1 MKRLQVSNIP
11 PEPLLVACSVVAAV
25 WGVLAAAAAGPAVNA
40 LVRHG
45 GEVLLAAAICALI
58 ARADFSVYERISG
71 IAAGAACAALAAVL
85 LAGAETNGMRG
96 WFSLGPA
103 TIQPSE
109 IAKPVFLLAV
119 TGMFLS
125 RRGGRRR
132 NGLLLCGVF
141 FILLALE
148 PDFGTLAVYAGGAF
162 FAAFMARIEI
172 KRLLTAFALTLGGA
186 AALAAACRYA
196 AVRIS
201 QYVNPGAIAES
212 PWHWRQMQI
221 AIARGGWRGTGGDS
235 AWWSGEYL
243 PLAGNDSVYSLISE
257 GAGIGGAAAITILW
271 LLWLRA
277 AFRMAEQAETPRR
290 QLFIASCGAMTA
302 IQAGI
307 HIAANSGLLPITG
320 LNLPLISSGGSSL
333 VSCGIMIGMMLSASR
348 GVSQ

>member
-1 MKRLQVSNIP
+1 MKRLPVSEIP
-11 PEPLLVACSVVAAV
+11 PEPVLIACSVVAAV
-25 WGVLAAAAAGPAVNA
+25 WGVLAAAAAGPAMPA

-45 GEVLLAAAICALI
+45 GEVLLAAAVCALL

-71 IAAGAACAALAAVL
+71 FAAGAACAALAAVL
-85 LAGAETNGMRG
+85 FCGSETHGMRG
-96 WFSLGPA
+96 WFSLGSL
-103 TIQPSE
+103 TVQPSE
-109 IAKPVFLLAV
+109 IAKPLFLLAV

-125 RRGGRRR
+125 RRRRTRR
-132 NGLLLCGVF
+132 NGLLLCGLF

-148 PDFGTLAVYAGGAF
+148 PDFGTLAVYIAGAF
-162 FAAFMARIEI
+162 FAAFMAQIEI

-196 AVRIS
+196 AVRIT
-201 QYVNPGAIAES
+201 QYLSPGALAES

-221 AIARGGWRGTGGDS
+221 AIARGGWQGTGGS
-235 AWWSGEYL
+235 EAWWSGEYL
-243 PLAGNDSVYSLISE
+243 PLAGNDSIYAFISE
-257 GAGIGGAAAITILW
+257 GAGLGGAAAVTCLW

-277 AFRMAEQAETPRR
+277 AFRMAEGAETPRR

-302 IQAGI
+302 VQAGI